1 MVEKLN
7 VNGREVVQI
16 PIEDYNEIMGF
27 IQAEKQKKDD
37 FYRKRIEMAKQHLAD
52 GTPSLD
58 IDEMF
63 DRCRERAIKRR
74 LGNAANE

>member
-16 PIEDYNEIMGF
+16 PIEDYNEIMEF

-37 FYRKRIEMAKQHLAD
+37 FYRKRIEMAERYLEEGKP
-52 GTPSLD
+52 GLD
-58 IDEMF
+58 PKEMIE
-63 DRCRERAIKRR
+63 RCHRRAEERRR
-74 LGNAANE
+74 LRA